1 MSVFFS
7 FPRRSIVGTLIPTWL
22 TKPGPVFLKRHVRN
36 SKTDSL
42 VGEVDLLE
50 ANTHYAHVRF
60 HDGRETTVATKHL
73 ASMVESIEDSEE
85 HNSLSIETD
94 YSEDQ
99 NDPTCSTDSSV
110 TSPSASNTSTD
121 STANGKSSPADV
133 NPVPLRRSNRIRRP
147 SDRFHF

>member
-7 FPRRSIVGTLIPTWL
+7 FPRRSTVGTSIPTWL
-22 TKPGPVFLKRHVRN
+22 TKPGPVILKRHVRN

-50 ANTHYAHVRF
+50 ANSHYAHVRF
-60 HDGRETTVATKHL
+60 PDGRETTVATKHL
-73 ASMVESIEDSEE
+73 APMVESTEDSEE

-99 NDPTCSTDSSV
+99 NDPTSSTDSSV
-110 TSPSASNTSTD
+110 TSPTGSNTSTD
-121 STANGKSSPADV
+121 STANDKSSPADV

-147 SDRFHF
+147 PNRFHF